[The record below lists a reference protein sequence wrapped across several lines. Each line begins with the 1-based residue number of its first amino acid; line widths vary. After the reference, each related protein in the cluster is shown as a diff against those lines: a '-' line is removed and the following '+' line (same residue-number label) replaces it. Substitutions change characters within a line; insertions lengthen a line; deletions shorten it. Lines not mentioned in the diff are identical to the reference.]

1 MTQTHQPEW
10 PPLNAYVADSEVL
23 GYQFEYPSEYLE
35 CIAWDQDDIDADGD
49 GHALSFLTVDEV
61 RSDLI
66 TFVRAATRRRLVPF
80 ARGGNG
86 DELYCF
92 DGEDAKTIYVINL
105 GEKPLH
111 VRNTG
116 SASFVDFINA
126 YRLNLDLP
134 SWEPDK
140 GGQGK

>member
-1 MTQTHQPEW
+1 MD
-10 PPLNAYVADSEVL
+10 AYIAGSEVL

-35 CIAWDQDDIDADGD
+35 CIAWGHNDIDADGD
-49 GHALSFLTVDEV
+49 GHALSFLTEDDV
-61 RSDLI
+61 RVDLI

-92 DGEDAKTIYVINL
+92 DGEDPKTIYVINL

-111 VRNTG
+111 ARNTG
-116 SASFVDFINA
+116 CASFVDFINA

-134 SWEPDK
+134 RWEPHK
-140 GGQGK
+140 TGQGI